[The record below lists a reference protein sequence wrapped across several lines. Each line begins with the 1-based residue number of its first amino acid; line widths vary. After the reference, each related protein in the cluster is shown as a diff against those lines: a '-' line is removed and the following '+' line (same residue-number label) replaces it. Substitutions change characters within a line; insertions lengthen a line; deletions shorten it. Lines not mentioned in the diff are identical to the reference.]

1 MISRASLDRP
11 RPTSEYVG
19 NSEQLARI
27 VAGDLTVGNRDM
39 SDVLESVRDSLM
51 QTLQL
56 GSDRLAARRDLQ
68 LLGSVPEFDS
78 MAVLAV
84 LTELE
89 ERFGIEFDDDEI
101 DAEIFETLGS
111 LSDFVEKKL
120 GAL

>member
-1 MISRASLDRP
+1 
-11 RPTSEYVG
+11 
-19 NSEQLARI
+19 
-27 VAGDLTVGNRDM
+27 M